1 MKLRHFLVIS
11 FCLIVIIPMTLF
23 WMWPYSKAL
32 ESEIEGVEERHLVI
46 AKNLSA
52 TFERYYQ
59 DVTGIFS
66 IIDSQFENQVKS
78 KQFKAVLES
87 YEFTLITL
95 IDSKGVVKNCL
106 FSTGITCPIK
116 IDPKIL
122 DLAKS
127 TVNERSVTISTVTVD
142 TSIDSGPILL
152 VVKREQGN
160 MLLAYLS
167 TEYIVEMG
175 KKVAFGKKGHA
186 AIVDQAGNVLAHPL
200 DSWTKQRKNISE
212 ISAVKKMLAGKT
224 GVEKFYS
231 PALKGDMIAGYTHV
245 ANANWGVMVP
255 QPIQELKDK
264 AREIDRTA
272 IFVMLLGLGLALL
285 ITIPVSFVLIKPL
298 ENLSRVIKIIERGG
312 SKGNLEWD
320 PSKMIP
326 LEIRELKKSFAG
338 MMDNI
343 EKNKKE
349 ISKLAY
355 FDSTTG
361 LPNRNYFYRLSN
373 KALDKMLKH
382 NKKGALVFIDFD
394 GFKTVNDTYG
404 HRVGDEL
411 LTLFGKR
418 LLDYLSHNNEDKEVL
433 SFYNASPSIIPARL
447 GGDEFVILVQNI
459 KDRHEVELK
468 IKQLFTAVFS
478 TYKLYGGIELTLTGS
493 AGVALFPEHG
503 AQYDELLK
511 LADMAMYDAKSAGK
525 NRICFS
531 EVDSLQVSNYV

>member
-285 ITIPVSFVLIKPL
+285 ITIPVTFVLIKPL

-355 FDSTTG
+355 FDSTT
-361 LPNRNYFYRLSN
+361 
-373 KALDKMLKH
+373 
-382 NKKGALVFIDFD
+382 
-394 GFKTVNDTYG
+394 
-404 HRVGDEL
+404 
-411 LTLFGKR
+411 
-418 LLDYLSHNNEDKEVL
+418 
-433 SFYNASPSIIPARL
+433 
-447 GGDEFVILVQNI
+447 
-459 KDRHEVELK
+459 
-468 IKQLFTAVFS
+468 
-478 TYKLYGGIELTLTGS
+478 
-493 AGVALFPEHG
+493 
-503 AQYDELLK
+503 
-511 LADMAMYDAKSAGK
+511 
-525 NRICFS
+525 
-531 EVDSLQVSNYV
+531 